1 MSRLKPPNK
10 GKPIKTENGA
20 TRFLA
25 NNQIDTKPQA
35 KKLDETL

>member
-1 MSRLKPPNK
+1 MTRLKVPNN

-20 TRFLA
+20 TRSLS
-25 NNQIDTKPQA
+25 NKQIDTKPQP

>member
-1 MSRLKPPNK
+1 MTSLKPPNN

-20 TRFLA
+20 TRSQV
-25 NNQIDTKPQA
+25 NNQIDVKPQP